1 MEKTVV
7 AAAAAVG
14 AELNNAP
21 SKLSAF
27 PVPLSEDVK
36 QTPGSDKAHYVPTT
50 STRDQQD
57 TQASTPLSAP
67 HHNHLSNLPLPHAQA
82 FAPYKTPL
90 YEQPA
95 LEQYDYNTY
104 NQAPN
109 ADANYAMLHAQHP
122 SFPHQ
127 YASNHDSHYDQSYN
141 PHVSWREWAES
152 AREYSAN
159 NPAGQAYIPT
169 SDSIMTLENS
179 NNNVTQELHQAGYT
193 LGPGSSAVHQIPSST
208 DGAGAFSNAIPDVH
222 FHAAMAEQSWTP
234 SNGDRP
240 LDNTHQ
246 PPASHEQQSQHQR

>member
-14 AELNNAP
+14 AELNNAHP
-21 SKLSAF
+21 KLATSSV
-27 PVPLSEDVK
+27 PVAEDAK
-36 QTPGSDKAHYVPTT
+36 QLAGGDKAHYVPAVV
-50 STRDQQD
+50 TRDQQER
-57 TQASTPLSAP
+57 QTPPALAVP
-67 HHNHLSNLPLPHAQA
+67 QHNDQSNLPSQQAQS
-82 FAPYKTPL
+82 FAPYKA
-90 YEQPA
+90 PA
-95 LEQYDYNTY
+95 YQESALPQYDYNAY
-104 NQAPN
+104 NQTTTIEST
-109 ADANYAMLHAQHP
+109 YAMLHAQHT
-122 SFPHQ
+122 SFVQ
-127 YASNHDSHYDQSYN
+127 YTSDHDIHYN
-141 PHVSWREWAES
+141 PSCIPHLSWREWAES